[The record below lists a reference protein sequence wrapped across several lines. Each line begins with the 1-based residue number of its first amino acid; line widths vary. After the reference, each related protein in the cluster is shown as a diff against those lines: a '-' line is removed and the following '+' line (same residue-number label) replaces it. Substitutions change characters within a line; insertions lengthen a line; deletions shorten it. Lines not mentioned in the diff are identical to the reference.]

1 MTLKRK
7 AFTVRITAA
16 ASLLFGLLFFFTM
29 LVTNQEQKLQLALLG
44 FLLGAS
50 LIWLV
55 YLALWFI
62 SRGVSR
68 TMFPAFSRLL
78 TMKLRQKA
86 GLKLSPYQEKMC
98 IETIGAFLTIAS
110 FLGLAA
116 LALFILSGML
126 YIAGRL
132 TW

>member
-7 AFTVRITAA
+7 ASAVRITAA
-16 ASLLFGLLFFFTM
+16 ASLLFGLLFFFSM
-29 LVTNQEQKLQLALLG
+29 LVTSQEQKLQLALLG

-86 GLKLSPYQEKMC
+86 GLNLSGYQEKMC

-110 FLGLAA
+110 FLSLAA
-116 LALFILSGML
+116 LAFFILSGML